1 MDSSNL
7 PAQLIGIFFVIASF
21 SMAFRRGMMMTVF
34 REVFRSR
41 ALSYILGFFMLGIG
55 LFLVLKHANWT
66 GGSATIINILGWY
79 LLIESVAYLFLQ
91 QMVMYKLFNWLEY
104 KKVYYT
110 ISIGFLIL
118 GGYLVYAGFFVI
130 AS

>member
-1 MDSSNL
+1 
-7 PAQLIGIFFVIASF
+7 
-21 SMAFRRGMMMTVF
+21 
-34 REVFRSR
+34 
-41 ALSYILGFFMLGIG
+41 MLGIG

-79 LLIESVAYLFLQ
+79 LLIESVAYLFLPQ
-91 QMVMYKLFNWLEY
+91 RVMYKLFNWLEY